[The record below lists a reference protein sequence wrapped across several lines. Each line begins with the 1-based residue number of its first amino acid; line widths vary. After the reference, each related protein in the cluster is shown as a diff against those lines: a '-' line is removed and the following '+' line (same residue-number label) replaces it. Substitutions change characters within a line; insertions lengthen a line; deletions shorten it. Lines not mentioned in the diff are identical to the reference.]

1 MGEVQKNENSYEDD
15 VWLNDVW
22 KLRFHDPFD
31 DDWTHQSYISLTDV
45 GSVID
50 FWNVH
55 NIIKEKYKQGMFFL
69 MRESIFPSWDDPAN
83 VTGGQVSI
91 KILKENVAT
100 YVEEICIS
108 MLGENLLRE
117 EYKHD
122 WAVVNGISLSA
133 KRYFSILKI
142 WVSNCDYNEIKFFN
156 LPENHHGDIIFRP
169 SIDNIQ
175 HNHENGTDKKHS
187 DLSEPRKEGHE
198 KFKFTRRDH
207 KH

>member
-169 SIDNIQ
+169 SIDRT
-175 HNHENGTDKKHS
+175 EN
-187 DLSEPRKEGHE
+187 LCA
-198 KFKFTRRDH
+198 
-207 KH
+207 